1 MTISSV
7 KQEVVLNAVEVCKF
21 IIGSISDYREN
32 KKLKDL
38 SLINKLN
45 NINYL
50 CLFIDLP
57 QVQL

>member
-38 SLINKLN
+38 SLINKLRKSQIKDYN
-45 NINYL
+45 KYKL
-50 CLFIDLP
+50 
-57 QVQL
+57 